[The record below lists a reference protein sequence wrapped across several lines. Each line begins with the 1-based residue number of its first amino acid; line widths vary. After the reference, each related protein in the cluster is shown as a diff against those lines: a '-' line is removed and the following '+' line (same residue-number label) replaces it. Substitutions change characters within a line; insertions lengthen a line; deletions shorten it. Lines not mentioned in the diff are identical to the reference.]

1 MYKTD
6 SLEEPRIAL
15 LREHEVVHEYQ
26 LRDDLSA
33 QTVAGLRRDLP
44 RCRKNPLRGSGS
56 RGHGEDMLHQREQ
69 NRHLALPVLP
79 QLQHIDI
86 QYVLV
91 LDDRAQNPYFGA
103 DSIYER
109 HERP

>member
-33 QTVAGLRRDLP
+33 QTHIILKGKHEQQLTVKIAESRAFP
-44 RCRKNPLRGSGS
+44 RTIEACST
-56 RGHGEDMLHQREQ
+56 
-69 NRHLALPVLP
+69 
-79 QLQHIDI
+79 
-86 QYVLV
+86 
-91 LDDRAQNPYFGA
+91 
-103 DSIYER
+103 
-109 HERP
+109 